1 MDMTP
6 GEQVCTTRLPRL
18 AVYILLY
25 YITQSVLVAYRVI
38 NGVKDTAGFRVTFN
52 LSQQSSGINGTCS
65 EDVEEST
72 LLVS

>member
-1 MDMTP
+1 MTL
-6 GEQVCTTRLPRL
+6 GERVCTTRLARL
-18 AVYILLY
+18 AVYIILE
-25 YITQSVLVAYRVI
+25 SFLVAYRVI

-65 EDVEEST
+65 EDVGEST